1 MIGVNQAKVM
11 SAYVAGVPIANAAWD
26 WDKADAPWDLAKSTR
41 MPRWT
46 NVPDSSRDG

>member
-26 WDKADAPWDLAKSTR
+26 WDKADAPWDLAKSMR
-41 MPRWT
+41 IDPSDD
-46 NVPDSSRDG
+46 VPDSSRDG